1 MTVLKWTIH
10 FFRYW
15 ILDAIPAIGTPVTL
29 KFIKEELVDGHI
41 TIAEAAPALVAAVH
55 MVTAD
60 VETVKL
66 FEVGTP
72 YN

>member
-1 MTVLKWTIH
+1 M
-10 FFRYW
+10 
-15 ILDAIPAIGTPVTL
+15 
-29 KFIKEELVDGHI
+29 DGHI